1 MPNEQVADLARA
13 ESLRRIALKDK
24 KALDELYDQ
33 VASALFAVS
42 FRILGD
48 SHEAEEVIQ
57 DVFVEIWNKA
67 SVFDP
72 SLGSAFHWVM
82 RIARN
87 RSIDRIRSRQR
98 RAQTLERFQELAPA
112 DCGHESASPAKSLGS
127 DELAGIRAAV
137 QGLPPDQRRALELA
151 FFAGQ
156 THAEIAQST
165 GEPLG
170 TVKARIRRG
179 MVKLRDTLQQ
189 YV

>member
-1 MPNEQVADLARA
+1 MATEKADELAEA
-13 ESLRRIALKDK
+13 ELLRRIAARDK
-24 KALDELYDQ
+24 TALGALYDH

-67 SVFDP
+67 SVFDA
-72 SLGSAFHWVM
+72 SLGTAFHWVM

-112 DCGHESASPAKSLGS
+112 DVGHESASPAKSLGS

-137 QGLPPDQRRALELA
+137 QGLPPDQRRALEMA
-151 FFAGQ
+151 FFAGN
-156 THAEIAQST
+156 THAEIAQFT

-179 MVKLRDTLQQ
+179 MAKLRDTLQQ